1 MSTSTVRTGLQWFA
15 VSSQRSLSHASNERG
30 QALLETALVLPII
43 LAVAVGI
50 FEFGRAYQTVQVMTN
65 AAREGARVAVLPNAT
80 KEDVESRVTAYLKA
94 GKLKFD
100 ESVIIDV
107 DQKASIS
114 IGEANAGA
122 STVTV
127 KYPFSFIVLH
137 RVVSLLASGSTID
150 APLNLTAKAEM
161 RNEAA
166 E

>member
-1 MSTSTVRTGLQWFA
+1 MSTNTRRPHNA
-15 VSSQRSLSHASNERG
+15 SSERG

-50 FEFGRAYQTVQVMTN
+50 FEFGRAYQTMQVLTN

-94 GKLKFD
+94 GQLKSD
-100 ESVIIDV
+100 DTVIIDV
-107 DQKASIS
+107 DQDASIS
-114 IGEANAGA
+114 IGATTAGA

-127 KYPFSFIVLH
+127 QYPFSFIVLH
-137 RVVSLLASGSTID
+137 QVVSLLASGSTID
-150 APLNLTAKAEM
+150 KPLPLTAKAEM

-166 E
+166 N